1 MCNCEIATKIGY
13 ITVLWDWE
21 FTELVI
27 VGKLLYF
34 ATRTVK
40 RSSTEL

>member
-1 MCNCEIATKIGY
+1 MGNCEIVTKIGY

-27 VGKLLYF
+27 VGKVLFSQLKKQ
-34 ATRTVK
+34 TGLDR
-40 RSSTEL
+40 